1 MDEKLL
7 NSLIE
12 DFTRTIALN
21 YRQAKGRTPLII
33 SIFPDTQVYYGVNGL
48 GEDKVSVAFRGQLA
62 PEEKDVEVV
71 EINRKEVEEEIN
83 KIFHSV
89 EVKDE

>member
-48 GEDKVSVAFRGQLA
+48 SDDKISVFFRGQLA
-62 PEEKDVEVV
+62 PEKDVEV
-71 EINRKEVEEEIN
+71 IAIDPEETEKEIN

>member
-12 DFTRTIALN
+12 DFTRTIVLN
-21 YRQAKGRTPLII
+21 YREAGGRTPLVIGF
-33 SIFPDTQVYYGVNGL
+33 FPDEQVYYGVNGL
-48 GEDKVSVAFRGQLA
+48 NDDKISVFFRGQLA
-62 PEEKDVEVV
+62 PEKDVEV
-71 EINRKEVEEEIN
+71 IAIDPEETEKEIN

>member
-21 YRQAKGRTPLII
+21 YREAGGRTPLVI
-33 SIFPDTQVYYGVNGL
+33 SFLPDEQVYYGVNGL
-48 GEDKVSVAFRGQLA
+48 NDDKISVFFRGQLA
-62 PEEKDVEVV
+62 PEKDVEVIAIDPEETEK
-71 EINRKEVEEEIN
+71 EINE
-83 KIFHSV
+83 IFHKV
-89 EVKDE
+89 GEKDE

>member
-21 YRQAKGRTPLII
+21 YGEAGGRTPLVIGF
-33 SIFPDTQVYYGVNGL
+33 FPDEQVYYGVNGL

>member
-62 PEEKDVEVV
+62 PEEKDVEV
-71 EINRKEVEEEIN
+71 IAIDPEETEKEIN

>member
-1 MDEKLL
+1 MNEKLL

-21 YRQAKGRTPLII
+21 YREAGGRTPLII
-33 SIFPDTQVYYGVNGL
+33 SIFPDEWSYYGINSL
-48 GEDKVSVAFRGQLA
+48 SEDKVLVAFKGMLA
-62 PEEKDVEVV
+62 PEKDVEIV
-71 EINRKEVEEEIN
+71 EVNREEAEEEIE
-83 KIFHSV
+83 KIFHKV

>member
-1 MDEKLL
+1 MNEKLL

-21 YRQAKGRTPLII
+21 YREAGGRTPLVIGF
-33 SIFPDTQVYYGVNGL
+33 FPDEQVYYGVNGL
-48 GEDKVSVAFRGQLA
+48 NDDKISVFFRGQLA
-62 PEEKDVEVV
+62 PEKDVEIV
-71 EINRKEVEEEIN
+71 EVNREETEEEIE
-83 KIFHSV
+83 KIFHKV

>member
-21 YRQAKGRTPLII
+21 YREAGGKTPLII
-33 SIFPDTQVYYGVNGL
+33 SIFPDDWVFYGINSIGIDDL
-48 GEDKVSVAFRGQLA
+48 TVSFRAQLA
-62 PEEKDVEVV
+62 PEKDVEVV
-71 EINRKEVEEEIN
+71 EIDHEEFEKEIN
-83 KIFHSV
+83 EIFHSV
-89 EVKDE
+89 EGKDE

>member
-1 MDEKLL
+1 MNEKLL

-21 YRQAKGRTPLII
+21 YREAGGRTPLVIGF
-33 SIFPDTQVYYGVNGL
+33 FPDEQVYYGVNGL
-48 GEDKVSVAFRGQLA
+48 NDDKISVFFRGQLA
-62 PEEKDVEVV
+62 PEKDVEVV
-71 EINRKEVEEEIN
+71 EINRKEVEEEIEQ
-83 KIFHSV
+83 IFHKV